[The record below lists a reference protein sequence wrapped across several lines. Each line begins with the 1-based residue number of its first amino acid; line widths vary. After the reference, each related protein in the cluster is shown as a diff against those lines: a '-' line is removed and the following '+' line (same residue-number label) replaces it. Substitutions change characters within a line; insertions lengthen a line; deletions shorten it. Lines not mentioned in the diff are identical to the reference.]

1 MAGLHADN
9 EHAHAEE
16 RRSIDIDE
24 GRGEHSGPLPAS
36 PSARGRNHDQ
46 PGLTVAASAA
56 AAAAGTQTAQ
66 AKPHPG
72 HDVGADHARAAEAAR
87 SSRASAPRALRSC
100 LSSTAGDVP
109 SDAFASVQPPGLP
122 PCPEENSSW
131 LSFTY
136 LLWLNP
142 LFTVGNRRLLEDG
155 DVPRVRDD
163 VSAAVVSKLFRQK
176 WREQLPRWEQE
187 EREKEEAAAQAAAT
201 AAAATATDVD
211 GTTAAAAASAD
222 TTSGGA
228 QSKPVNLNH
237 STTEKINYA
246 SYRLLY
252 RTLYAMYGRRYWLCG
267 FLKAAYDATN
277 FAQPILLAELVTHIR
292 DTQNDDPSLRPEAW
306 RGYVIATGMLLLCA
320 FGITMTNI
328 FQRVTYCI
336 GLRCRTALITAL
348 YRKSFKLSPA
358 ARAQMSTGQIG
369 QQQVQQGRVDGWEE
383 GTIERKRSESNNQ
396 LTFFLFRI
404 LFFPLHFFS
413 LPVFQ

>member
-187 EREKEEAAAQAAAT
+187 EREKFAAARAAAG
-201 AAAATATDVD
+201 DSS
-211 GTTAAAAASAD
+211 AAAASANF
-222 TTSGGA
+222 
-228 QSKPVNLNH
+228 QVKPVSLGD
-237 STTEKINYA
+237 STTEKIDFA

-252 RTLYAMYGRRYWLCG
+252 RTLFAMYGRQYWLCG

-277 FAQPILLAELVTHIR
+277 FAQPILLSALVTHIQ
-292 DTQNDDPSLRPEAW
+292 DSQDDDPAKRPEPW
-306 RGYVIATGMLLLCA
+306 QGYALAAGMLMLCVL
-320 FGITMTNI
+320 GVTVLNI

-336 GLRCRTALITAL
+336 GLKCRTALITAV

-369 QQQVQQGRVDGWEE
+369 QHGVRTRGRGE
-383 GTIERKRSESNNQ
+383 GCRVGRKSRAKSEAK
-396 LTFFLFRI
+396 
-404 LFFPLHFFS
+404 
-413 LPVFQ
+413 